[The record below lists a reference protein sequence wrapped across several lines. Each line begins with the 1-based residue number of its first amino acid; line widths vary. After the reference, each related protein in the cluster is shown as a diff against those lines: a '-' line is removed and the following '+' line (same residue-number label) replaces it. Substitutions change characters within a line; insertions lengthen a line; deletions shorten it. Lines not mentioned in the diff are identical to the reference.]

1 MPNLIRDEAREM
13 NREGVLTLGLLTD
26 AKVSPSIISLEDN
39 GDACHFS
46 YIPWEESGQSGQ
58 FAGSVS
64 PQFPAQG
71 A

>member
-1 MPNLIRDEAREM
+1 M
-13 NREGVLTLGLLTD
+13 NREGVLTSGLLTD
-26 AKVSPSIISLEDN
+26 AKVSPLILSLEEN

-46 YIPWEESGQSGQ
+46 CIPREGSGQSGQ
-58 FAGSVS
+58 FAGFVS